1 LPEVGLGP
9 GNWEG
14 SGKCNRQ
21 QKPNT
26 GQGWGKPGWTVNIKA
41 LNYLDIVILVLFAWG
56 AFRGFSRGLIIMV
69 ASFIALTLGI
79 VGAFKFSGVV
89 AEWLVD
95 TMRVSTP
102 YLRLVSFTI
111 TFIGI
116 AIAINIVAYLL
127 SRILDVIALGY
138 INRLL
143 GSIFGILKMA
153 LLLSVFFIILNAFNR
168 RHDFIPREITG
179 GSLFYNRVAGLAPQV
194 FPFLRSETLWQDIEE
209 YFDLTHSGL

>member
-1 LPEVGLGP
+1 
-9 GNWEG
+9 
-14 SGKCNRQ
+14 
-21 QKPNT
+21 
-26 GQGWGKPGWTVNIKA
+26 

-56 AFRGFSRGLIIMV
+56 AFRGFSRGLIIMI

-95 TMRVSTP
+95 TLRVSTP

-116 AIAINIVAYLL
+116 AIAINIAGFLI
-127 SRILDVIALGY
+127 SRMLDLVALGY
-138 INRLL
+138 INRLM
-143 GSIFGILKMA
+143 GSIFGILRMA

-168 RHDFIPREITG
+168 RHDFVPRETTG
-179 GSLFYNRVAGLAPQV
+179 GSLLYNRVAGLAPQV
-194 FPFLRSETLWQDIEE
+194 FPFLRSETLWQDLEE
-209 YFDLTHSGL
+209 YFDLTHSGRQQVVPLSGPQQAVQKSDNI